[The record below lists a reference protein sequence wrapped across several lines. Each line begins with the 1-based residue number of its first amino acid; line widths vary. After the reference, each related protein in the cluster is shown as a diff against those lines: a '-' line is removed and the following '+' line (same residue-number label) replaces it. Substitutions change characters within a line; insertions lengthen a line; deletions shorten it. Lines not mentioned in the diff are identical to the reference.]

1 MFQAEERLNRFRNN
15 NQRNINNNMLTP
27 RDTRTIEPDLKTLIL
42 TEVLK
47 RVPATFI
54 NSFNSHLVNTE
65 LLSNEKKESL
75 ELGYSA
81 QDCFLIIIFGL
92 LYHKVATTDYQI

>member
-15 NQRNINNNMLTP
+15 NQRNINNNITP
-27 RDTRTIEPDLKTLIL
+27 RDTRTIEPELKTFIL

-65 LLSNEKKESL
+65 LLSIMKRKNRWSW
-75 ELGYSA
+75 G
-81 QDCFLIIIFGL
+81 IL
-92 LYHKVATTDYQI
+92 LKIAF